1 MIIQILIYGLIQ
13 FLVSQIVHIIIWRIF
28 SPKAYP
34 IWLPVIFTLTP
45 VGLFISLH
53 ILVFSGLIDIDINK
67 ALYLTIGSSL
77 VMHLALSAMYIH
89 MYPGII
95 FFSPSLEL
103 IKLLAEQNDR
113 GLFIEEID
121 LPVLSEANTIGMR
134 IDHLVNSRMIE
145 KNGASY
151 ILTPKGIF
159 IARSF
164 YIYRRMLGLPGIG
177 RG

>member
-1 MIIQILIYGLIQ
+1 MIIKILIYGLIL
-13 FLVSQIVHIIIWRIF
+13 FLISQIVHIIIWRIF

-34 IWLPVIFTLTP
+34 IWLPIIFIFTP
-45 VGLFISLH
+45 VSFFIFLH
-53 ILVFSGLIDIDINK
+53 VLVFSGLIDINLNK
-67 ALYLTIGSSL
+67 ALYLTIGSLL

-113 GLFIEEID
+113 GLSIEEMD

-134 IDHLVNSRMIE
+134 VDHLVNSGMIE
-145 KNGASY
+145 KNGTLY
-151 ILTPKGIF
+151 ILTRKGIF
-159 IARSF
+159 IARGF
-164 YIYRRMLGLPGIG
+164 YIYRRMLGLSGIG

>member
-1 MIIQILIYGLIQ
+1 MIIQILIYGLVQ

-34 IWLPVIFTLTP
+34 IWLPVIFIFTP
-45 VGLFISLH
+45 IGLFISLH

-95 FFSPSLEL
+95 FFSPSLEI

-113 GLFIEEID
+113 GLSMEEMN
-121 LPVLSEANTIGMR
+121 LPVLSEANTVGMR
-134 IDHLVNSRMIE
+134 VNHLMSSGMIKE
-145 KNGASY
+145 EGGSY

>member
-53 ILVFSGLIDIDINK
+53 ILVFSGLIDIDFNK
-67 ALYLTIGSSL
+67 ALYLAIGSSL
-77 VMHLALSAMYIH
+77 IMHLALSAMYIH

-95 FFSPSLEL
+95 FFSPSLEI
-103 IKLLAEQNDR
+103 IKLLAEQNVR
-113 GLFIEEID
+113 GLSMEEMN
-121 LPVLSEANTIGMR
+121 LPVLSEANTIDMR
-134 IDHLVNSRMIE
+134 INHLVDSGMIE
-145 KNGASY
+145 KNDTSY
-151 ILTPKGIF
+151 VLTPKGVF

>member
-1 MIIQILIYGLIQ
+1 MIIEILIYGMIQ

-34 IWLPVIFTLTP
+34 IWLPVIFIFTP
-45 VGLFISLH
+45 VGFFIILH
-53 ILVFSGLIDIDINK
+53 ILVFSGLIGIDLNK

-113 GLFIEEID
+113 GLSMEEMN
-121 LPVLSEANTIGMR
+121 LPVLSEANTVGMR
-134 IDHLVNSRMIE
+134 VDHLSNSGMIE
-145 KNGASY
+145 KSVNTY
-151 ILTPKGIF
+151 ILTPRGTF

-164 YIYRRMLGLPGIG
+164 YIYRRMLGLPGRG
-177 RG
+177 R

>member
-13 FLVSQIVHIIIWRIF
+13 FTLSQIVHIIIWRIY

-45 VGLFISLH
+45 VSFFILLH
-53 ILVFSGLIDIDINK
+53 VLAFSGSIGIYLNK
-67 ALYLTIGSSL
+67 VFYLTIGSSF

-95 FFSPSLEL
+95 FFSPSLEI

-113 GLFIEEID
+113 GLSMEKMN
-121 LPVLSEANTIGMR
+121 LPVFSEANTIDMR
-134 IDHLVNSRMIE
+134 INHLIDSGMIE
-145 KNGASY
+145 KNDTSY
-151 ILTPKGIF
+151 ILTPKGMVV
-159 IARSF
+159 ARSF

>member
-1 MIIQILIYGLIQ
+1 MFIKILVFGF
-13 FLVSQIVHIIIWRIF
+13 FLFIGSQIVHVVLWRVF

-34 IWLPVIFTLTP
+34 IWLPVIFTISPAAFL
-45 VGLFISLH
+45 VLFHLFGFTGFIGIELNQ
-53 ILVFSGLIDIDINK
+53 IFYLI
-67 ALYLTIGSSL
+67 IGSSL
-77 VMHLALSAMYIH
+77 IMYFALAAMYIH
-89 MYPGII
+89 LYPGIV
-95 FFSPSLEL
+95 FFSLSLEI

-113 GLFIEEID
+113 GLSIEEMD

-134 IDHLVNSRMIE
+134 IDHLVNSGMIE

>member
-1 MIIQILIYGLIQ
+1 MIINILIYGLLQ
-13 FLVSQIVHIIIWRIF
+13 FLISQIVHIIIWRIF

-53 ILVFSGLIDIDINK
+53 ILIFSGLTGIVLNK
-67 ALYLTIGSSL
+67 VLYLTIGSSF
-77 VMHLALSAMYIH
+77 VMHLALSSMYIH
-89 MYPGII
+89 MSPGIV

-103 IKLLAEQNDR
+103 IKLLAEHGGD
-113 GLFIEEID
+113 GLSAEEMD
-121 LPVLSEANTIGMR
+121 LPVLSEANTVGMR
-134 IDHLVNSRMIE
+134 IKHLISSGMIQE
-145 KNGASY
+145 ESSSY
-151 ILTPKGIF
+151 VLTPKGMLV
-159 IARSF
+159 ARSF

>member
-13 FLVSQIVHIIIWRIF
+13 FMVSQIVHIIIWRIF

-53 ILVFSGLIDIDINK
+53 ILVFSGLIAININK

-95 FFSPSLEL
+95 FFSPSLEI

-113 GLFIEEID
+113 GLSIEEID

-151 ILTPKGIF
+151 ILTPKGAF